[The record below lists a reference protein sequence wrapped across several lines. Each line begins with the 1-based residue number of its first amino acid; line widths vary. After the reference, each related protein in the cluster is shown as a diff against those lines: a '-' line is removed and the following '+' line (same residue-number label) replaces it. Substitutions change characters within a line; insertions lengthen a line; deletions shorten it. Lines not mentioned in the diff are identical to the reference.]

1 MVFEVRQID
10 DDDELYRRIAP
21 NYFKEDGSISS
32 SAYKVNGRPD
42 KEISVNLAYL
52 TTIDKTLQDRPT
64 FGVGSLIARYPREI
78 ELEVVHYPLYPD
90 NEAHALIKGAN
101 KTQCSELAKETKIL
115 RRPKSQST

>member
-1 MVFEVRQID
+1 MLEVRQID

-21 NYFKEDGSISS
+21 HFFKQDGSISS

-64 FGVGSLIARYPREI
+64 FGIGSLIARYPREI
-78 ELEVVHYPLYPD
+78 ELEVVHDPIYPD
-90 NEAHALIKGAN
+90 NKAHSLIKGAHTN
-101 KTQCSELAKETKIL
+101 EHCSRLAKATSIIKK
-115 RRPKSQST
+115 PK

>member
-1 MVFEVRQID
+1 VFEVRQIED
-10 DDDELYRRIAP
+10 NDELYRRIAP
-21 NYFKEDGSISS
+21 HFFKEDGSISS

-78 ELEVVHYPLYPD
+78 ELEVVHDPIYPD
-90 NEAHALIKGAN
+90 NKAHSLIKGACTN
-101 KTQCSELAKETKIL
+101 EHCARLAKATIIL
-115 RRPKSQST
+115 KKPT